1 VVAVMTQQDLS
12 EDQALVVQ
20 EEVHATRRVL
30 NLFAKDKVIYHG
42 QKIASIA
49 AASREMAEDAVR
61 LVEVEN
67 YKISK
72 S

>member
-1 VVAVMTQQDLS
+1 MTQQDLS

-30 NLFAKDKVIYHG
+30 NLFAKDNVIYHG